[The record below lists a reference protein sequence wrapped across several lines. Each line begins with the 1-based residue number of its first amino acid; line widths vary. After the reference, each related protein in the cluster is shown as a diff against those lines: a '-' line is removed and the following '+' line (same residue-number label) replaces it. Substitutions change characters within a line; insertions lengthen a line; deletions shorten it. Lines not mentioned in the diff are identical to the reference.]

1 MAPSGLEWDSL
12 VCPLMGLPSAC
23 KSIFPTDSDNPDLWY
38 CQIHSLW
45 SMSSAAGCSTASNTG
60 GSKRCRLRKKE
71 KDDEEEGR
79 SHWRKAKK
87 EHGGSGKLKEVS
99 QIWSYWFNKNLYPPH
114 LSLNTATTQP
124 LLSFVLVWIDPV
136 LCLSLVFFIS
146 WKSLLFFF
154 FLCSDVK
161 LLLLSCHS
169 LLIFSMASI
178 PFTADLKCG
187 NFYWDSTTFISSH
200 EPHWTNCG

>member
-99 QIWSYWFNKNLYPPH
+99 QIWSYWFNKNLYPPSFPEH
-114 LSLNTATTQP
+114 CYYSTTAQLRSSVDWPCSLP
-124 LLSFVLVWIDPV
+124 LPRVLYLMEVITLFFLFVLWCQTTTTVM
-136 LCLSLVFFIS
+136 SLTAN
-146 WKSLLFFF
+146 LLYGQ
-154 FLCSDVK
+154 
-161 LLLLSCHS
+161 HS
-169 LLIFSMASI
+169 IYGWS
-178 PFTADLKCG
+178 
-187 NFYWDSTTFISSH
+187 
-200 EPHWTNCG
+200 

>member
-99 QIWSYWFNKNLYPPH
+99 QIWSYWFNKNLYPPIFPWTLLLLNH
-114 LSLNTATTQP
+114 CSAYFRSSLDLP
-124 LLSFVLVWIDPV
+124 SSLPVPRVLYLMEVIT
-136 LCLSLVFFIS
+136 
-146 WKSLLFFF
+146 LFFF
-154 FLCSDVK
+154 LFV
-161 LLLLSCHS
+161 LSCQTTTTLMSLTANLLYGQHS
-169 LLIFSMASI
+169 IYSWS
-178 PFTADLKCG
+178 
-187 NFYWDSTTFISSH
+187 
-200 EPHWTNCG
+200 